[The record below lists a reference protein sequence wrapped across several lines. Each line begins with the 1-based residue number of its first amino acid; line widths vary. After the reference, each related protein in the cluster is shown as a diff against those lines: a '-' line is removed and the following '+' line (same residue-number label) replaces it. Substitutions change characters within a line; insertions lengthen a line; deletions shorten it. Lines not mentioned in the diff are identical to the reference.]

1 MSRNLHVGA
10 PELPNPSPNA
20 TFGEV
25 LLSRRD
31 LLKAGVGSAVMAAL
45 AGCATSGTR
54 PSLGFTPV
62 TISSEDLLR
71 VPPEYEARV
80 LFRWG
85 DPVGVPGAM
94 PEFKPDATNSASEQ
108 SVQAGM
114 HHDGMHFFPLPRGAS
129 GSAHGLLVMNHEYL
143 DEGLLFPDGQKTW
156 SAEKVAKAQNAVGV
170 SVIEVRL
177 EGGQWRVVRP
187 SSYARRITAQSVCVV
202 AGPATGHALL
212 RTAADPVGRLVRGTY
227 NGCAHGWTPWG
238 TYLTCEENWH
248 FNFVNGGEIT
258 ADQRRYRMT
267 TKGLGYR
274 WAEHDARFDAARH
287 PNEFHRFGWVVE
299 IDPYDPT
306 KVPVKRTALGRFAH
320 EGAACSVGANRRLA
334 FYMGDDWNFEYVY
347 KFVPRRAWEPGNPD
361 VNRNL
366 LDDGILYVA
375 RFNADGSGDWLPLVH
390 GTGPLTAANGFGDQG
405 EVLVRTRQ
413 AADALGATKMDRPEW
428 VVAHPVT
435 REVFCA
441 CSNNTERGS
450 AGFEGANP
458 VSRRAPNRFGH
469 IVRWR
474 ERHADPAATRF
485 QWDVWVEAGPAARG
499 GTIKGDEFACPDGL
513 WIDTLG
519 ALWVQTDVSPR
530 SLGAGDFAPLGNNQL
545 LAVDPSTGA
554 FRRFLTG
561 PRGCEITG
569 FHTTPDNR
577 TAFVNIQHPGETPGD
592 RSDPDSPR
600 ARSNWPDFAP
610 DGRPRSATVVIRRK
624 DGGPIG
630 A

>member
-10 PELPNPSPNA
+10 PELPNPSANA

-31 LLKAGVGSAVMAAL
+31 LLKAGVGSAVVAAL

-62 TISSEDLLR
+62 TVSSDDLLR

-94 PEFKPDATNSASEQ
+94 PEFKPDATNSAAEQ
-108 SVQAGM
+108 AVQAGM

-129 GSAHGLLVMNHEYL
+129 GSTHGLLVMNHEYL

-177 EGGQWRVVRP
+177 EDGQWRVVRP
-187 SSYARRITAQSVCVV
+187 SPYARRVTAQSVCVV

-248 FNFVNGGEIT
+248 FNFINGGEIT
-258 ADQRRYRMT
+258 ADQRRYRLT
-267 TKGLGYR
+267 AKGLGYR

-306 KVPVKRTALGRFAH
+306 KVPIKRTALGRFAH

-361 VNRNL
+361 ANRNL
-366 LDDGILYVA
+366 LDDGTLYVA

-390 GTGPLTAANGFGDQG
+390 GAGPLTAANGFGDQG

-413 AADALGATKMDRPEW
+413 PRMPSGPPRW
-428 VVAHPVT
+428 IGRSGWWRT
-435 REVFCA
+435 R
-441 CSNNTERGS
+441 
-450 AGFEGANP
+450 
-458 VSRRAPNRFGH
+458 
-469 IVRWR
+469 
-474 ERHADPAATRF
+474 
-485 QWDVWVEAGPAARG
+485 
-499 GTIKGDEFACPDGL
+499 
-513 WIDTLG
+513 
-519 ALWVQTDVSPR
+519 
-530 SLGAGDFAPLGNNQL
+530 
-545 LAVDPSTGA
+545 
-554 FRRFLTG
+554 
-561 PRGCEITG
+561 
-569 FHTTPDNR
+569 
-577 TAFVNIQHPGETPGD
+577 
-592 RSDPDSPR
+592 
-600 ARSNWPDFAP
+600 
-610 DGRPRSATVVIRRK
+610 
-624 DGGPIG
+624 
-630 A
+630 